1 MKEEKLIETI
11 EMRITRQEGEKNVII
26 LRQCIPIDQERFIN
40 LVNAKSIYRDQ
51 KLIDLAE
58 EQARLRI
65 LSTVR
70 LESVTRIVKSNRQ

>member
-1 MKEEKLIETI
+1 MIETI

-26 LRQCIPIDQERFIN
+26 LRQRIPIDQERFIN

-70 LESVTRIVKSNRQ
+70 L